1 MHDEHPPITQ
11 RTIERITGG
20 RRESIEDTLVV
31 EEPMEI
37 RVRGQGIAVTM
48 RTPGHDYELA
58 AGFLVS
64 EGIINDFAQVLA
76 INHCQQGEGS
86 DHNNVVNVY
95 LAPKVE
101 VDMEKLTRH
110 VFASS
115 SCGLC
120 GKASID
126 AIQQQFPPIESPPSV
141 SPDLIQGLPDKLRD
155 QQSVFDTT
163 GALHA
168 AALFDHEGNLFVLRE
183 DVGRHNAVDKAIGHA
198 FLEKQSLENHILLVS
213 GRASF
218 EILQKALSARIPT
231 IAAVS
236 APSHLAVDFA
246 EQNNQTLIGFLR
258 DNRLNR
264 YTGSLSG

>member
-1 MHDEHPPITQ
+1 MSHEHPPTTR
-11 RTIERITGG
+11 RTIQRINGG
-20 RRESIEDTLVV
+20 QRESVEDTLVV
-31 EEPMEI
+31 EEPLEI
-37 RVRGQGIAVTM
+37 RVRGRGIAVTM

-64 EGIINDFAQVLA
+64 EGIIENFAQVLA
-76 INHCQQGEGS
+76 INHCQQGEAA
-86 DHNNVVNVY
+86 DHANVVNVY

-101 VDMEKLTRH
+101 VDLEKLSRH

-120 GKASID
+120 GKATID
-126 AIQQQFPPIESPPSV
+126 AVQQQFPPIDKPADI
-141 SPDLIQGLPDKLRD
+141 SPDLIRSLPDRLRE
-155 QQSVFDTT
+155 QQSVFDNT

-168 AALFDHEGNLFVLRE
+168 AALFDHEGKLLVVRE

-198 FLEKQSLENHILLVS
+198 FLEQQLPLENHILLVS

-236 APSHLAVDFA
+236 APSHLAVEFA
-246 EQNNQTLIGFLR
+246 ERNNQTLIGFLR
-258 DNRLNR
+258 DQRMNV
-264 YTGSLSG
+264 YTAS